1 MAVMTSTQW
10 RLVLWGIM
18 LLAVAWVAW
27 TARLALLPFA
37 VGATVAYALQPVVD
51 RFASLIPAR
60 THQHDVLRRGLVV
73 FLIYIVFFG
82 SLIGVGAAV
91 VPTAFDQGA
100 DFMDQL
106 PVIVDDAR
114 LQLNTWVDRFRT
126 QLPEDLRDEIDQ
138 ATQDLGRAAT
148 TTTLH
153 LLRGSIGSVSGT
165 LGLVFGFLV
174 VPFWMFYALRDRHF
188 VERNFMRA
196 VPDAAKEDVQNV
208 GRISDFLLGRYI
220 RAQLLLGVIVGTAVG
235 VSMTLLGVKF
245 SIGLGLWAGITELI
259 PILGPWLGGIA
270 GLIVVLATQPDL
282 VIWVVLIYFVVQQL
296 ENNLLVPRIQGSA
309 VDIHPAMV
317 IMLLTIV
324 GTIWGFLGM
333 LIAVPVAAIA
343 RELFWYADRRLRG
356 DSPQVAFASSHV
368 GSRQQD
374 LPLDARTD
382 EPESIAEDAAELL
395 REDGGL
401 GHDGT
406 EAERAAGG

>member
-1 MAVMTSTQW
+1 MA
-10 RLVLWGIM
+10 LWGIM
-18 LLAVAWVAW
+18 LLAVLWVGW

-37 VGATVAYALQPVVD
+37 VGATVAYALQPLVD
-51 RFASLIPAR
+51 RLASLIPAR
-60 THQHDVLRRGLVV
+60 THQHDVIRRGFVV
-73 FLIYIVFFG
+73 FLIYLVFFG
-82 SLIGVGAAV
+82 SLAGVGVAV
-91 VPTAFDQGA
+91 VPTAVNQGA
-100 DFMDQL
+100 DFMDEL
-106 PVIVDDAR
+106 PAIVDDAR
-114 LQLNTWVDRFRT
+114 LQVNVWVDRFRT
-126 QLPEDLRDEIDQ
+126 QLPPDLRDEIDQ
-138 ATQDLGRAAT
+138 ATQDLGSAAT
-148 TTTLH
+148 DTTLH
-153 LLRGSIGSVSGT
+153 LLRGTAGTVTGT

-196 VPDAAKEDVQNV
+196 VPDGAKEDVQNV
-208 GRISDFLLGRYI
+208 GRISDYLLGRYI

-235 VSMTLLGVKF
+235 ISMTLLGVQF

-270 GLIVVLATQPDL
+270 GLIVVLATEPDL
-282 VIWVVLIYFVVQQL
+282 VVWVVLIYFIVQQL

-333 LIAVPVAAIA
+333 LVAVPVAAIS

-356 DSPQVAFASSHV
+356 ESPATAFAASHV
-368 GSRQQD
+368 GSRQED

-382 EPESIAEDAAELL
+382 EPESIAEDAARL
-395 REDGGL
+395 REELEERERLGRDG
-401 GHDGT
+401 DGDG
-406 EAERAAGG
+406 ERAAGS